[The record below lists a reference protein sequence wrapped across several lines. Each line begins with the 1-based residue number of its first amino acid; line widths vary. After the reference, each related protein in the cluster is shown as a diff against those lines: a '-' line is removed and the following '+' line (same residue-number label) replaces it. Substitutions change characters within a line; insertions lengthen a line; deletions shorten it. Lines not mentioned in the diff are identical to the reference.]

1 MTAYLA
7 LLRKDPDSDY
17 SIDFPDFPGC
27 VTAGETLEEA
37 RGMAAEALA
46 GHVGLLVEDGE
57 PIPEPSSLDSVMSD
71 PENHDA
77 IAFLVDLP
85 EPEARVLRINITARE
100 SDLRAIDAAA
110 AREGMTR
117 SGFVI
122 RAARERARE
131 TSGDEVRPEARRHAR
146 SARRSTGSSGRS

>member
-7 LLRKDPDSDY
+7 LLRKDRDSDY
-17 SIDFPDFPGC
+17 SVDFPDFPGC

-37 RGMAAEALA
+37 RRMAAEALA

-57 PIPEPSSLDSVMSD
+57 PIPEPSSLDAVMSD

-77 IAFLVDLP
+77 VAFLVDLP
-85 EPEARVLRINITARE
+85 EHDARVLRINITARE

-122 RAARERARE
+122 LAARERARQ
-131 TSGDEVRPEARRHAR
+131 TSPDDMRPEPRRRARL
-146 SARRSTGSSGRS
+146 ARRSAGSSTRS